1 MGSREQGKDSNSP
14 SVNFNKGGLRASL
27 FFGGFFMVKV
37 AIFGAS
43 GYTGQEL
50 TRILLGHPE
59 VELIAV
65 TSRRFAG
72 RPVAEVFPALYGLT
86 SLKYQ
91 NATPKEVAEAS
102 DVVFLALPHGVSMD
116 IAPVFIQ
123 AGKKVIDLSADYRL
137 HDVKTYEAWYGKHSS
152 GKILKNAVY
161 GIPEIYRQEIKKA
174 AFIAN
179 PGCYPTSIILG
190 LAPALKNKLIDVSS
204 IIADS
209 ASGVSGAGR
218 EPQTGSLFCEVDGG
232 FKAYKIGQHR
242 HTPEIEQE
250 LHLLAGEKFP
260 ISFTPHLLPVKR
272 GILSTIYATLKKKI
286 DLPELHALYSSFY
299 AEEKFVRVHPAGSYP
314 NISSVCG
321 SNYCDIGLVLDP
333 RTNRII
339 IMAAI
344 DNLIKGAAGQAVQNM
359 NIVCGFEEHAGLQN
373 IPLYP

>member
-1 MGSREQGKDSNSP
+1 
-14 SVNFNKGGLRASL
+14 
-27 FFGGFFMVKV
+27 MVKV

-59 VELIAV
+59 AELIAV

-72 RPVAEVFPALYGLT
+72 MPVAEVFSALYGLT

-91 NATPKEVAEAS
+91 NATPKEIAEAS
-102 DVVFLALPHGVSMD
+102 DVVFLALPHGDSMD
-116 IAPVFIQ
+116 VAPVFIQ

-137 HDVKTYEAWYGKHSS
+137 RDVKTYEAWYGKHSS
-152 GKILKNAVY
+152 DKILKNAVY

-174 AFIAN
+174 ALIAN

-209 ASGVSGAGR
+209 ASGASGAGR

-232 FKAYKIGQHR
+232 FKAYKIGEHR

-250 LHLLAGEKFP
+250 LNLLAGEKFP

-272 GILSTIYATLKKKI
+272 GILSTIYATLKKDI
-286 DLPELHALYSSFY
+286 DLQQIHAFYSSFY
-299 AEEKFVRVHPAGSYP
+299 AKEKFVRVYPVNTYP

-321 SNYCDIGLVLDP
+321 SNYCDIGLTVDL
-333 RTNRII
+333 RTKRVII
-339 IMAAI
+339 IAAI

>member
-1 MGSREQGKDSNSP
+1 MLK
-14 SVNFNKGGLRASL
+14 A
-27 FFGGFFMVKV
+27 

-50 TRILLGHPE
+50 IRILSGHQD
-59 VELIAV
+59 VELTAV

-72 RPVAEVFPALYGLT
+72 QLVTEVFPSLGGLT

-91 NATPKEVAEAS
+91 NAAAS
-102 DVVFLALPHGVSMD
+102 DIAEICDIVFLALPHGVSME
-116 IAPVFIQ
+116 IAPVFLK
-123 AGKKVIDLSADYRL
+123 AGKRVIDLSADYRL
-137 HDVKTYEAWYGKHSS
+137 RDAGTYEKWYAPHSNA
-152 GKILKNAVY
+152 GFLKDAVY
-161 GIPEIYRQEIKKA
+161 GIPELYRREIRETSL
-174 AFIAN
+174 IAN

-190 LAPALKNKLIDVSS
+190 LAPALKNRLIDVNT

-232 FKAYKIGQHR
+232 FKAYKVGKHR

-250 LHLLAGEKFP
+250 LNSLAGEKFA

-272 GILSTIYATLKKKI
+272 GILSTIYANLKK
-286 DLPELHALYSSFY
+286 DVALPELHSIYSSFY
-299 AEEKFVRVHPAGSYP
+299 AGEKFVRICPPGSFP

-321 SNYCDIGLVLDP
+321 SNFCDIGLAVDL
-333 RTNRII
+333 RTKRAII
-339 IMAAI
+339 ISAI

-359 NIVCGFEEHAGLQN
+359 NILCNWKEDTGLQMA
-373 IPLYP
+373 PLYP

>member
-1 MGSREQGKDSNSP
+1 M
-14 SVNFNKGGLRASL
+14 
-27 FFGGFFMVKV
+27 KV

-59 VELIAV
+59 VKLVAV

-72 RPVAEVFPALYGLT
+72 LPVTDVFPALSGLT
-86 SLKYQ
+86 SLKYK
-91 NATPKEVAEAS
+91 NATPTEISKVC
-102 DVVFLALPHGVSMD
+102 DIVFLALPHGVSMK
-116 IAPVFIQ
+116 IAPEFIR

-137 HDVKTYEAWYGKHSS
+137 RDLKTYENWYGKHSS
-152 GKILKNAVY
+152 AKLVKDAVY
-161 GIPEIYRQEIKKA
+161 GIPELYRQKIKKTT
-174 AFIAN
+174 IVAN

-190 LAPALKNKLIDVSS
+190 LAPALTKKLLDVST

-232 FKAYKIGQHR
+232 FKAYKVGKHR
-242 HTPEIEQE
+242 HLPEIEQE
-250 LHLLAGEKFP
+250 LNALAGKKFV

-272 GILSTIYATLKKKI
+272 GILSTIYATLKKDI
-286 DLPELHALYSSFY
+286 TLPKLHFLYSSFY
-299 AEEKFVRVHPAGSYP
+299 AKEKFVRICPAGIYP

-321 SNYCDIGLVLDP
+321 SNYCDIGLAVDL
-333 RTNRII
+333 RTKKVII
-339 IMAAI
+339 IAAI

-359 NIVCGFEEHAGLQN
+359 NIICGFKEDTGLQ
-373 IPLYP
+373 IAPLYP

>member
-1 MGSREQGKDSNSP
+1 
-14 SVNFNKGGLRASL
+14 
-27 FFGGFFMVKV
+27 MVKA

-59 VELIAV
+59 LELVAV

-72 RPVAEVFPALYGLT
+72 MPVAEVFPALYGLT

-116 IAPVFIQ
+116 IAPVFVQ
-123 AGKKVIDLSADYRL
+123 AGEKVIDLSADYRL
-137 HDVKTYEAWYGKHSS
+137 RDVKTYEAWYGKHSS

-174 AFIAN
+174 VLIAN
-179 PGCYPTSIILG
+179 PGCYATSIILG
-190 LAPALKNKLIDVSS
+190 LAPALKNKLIDVTS

-209 ASGVSGAGR
+209 ASGASGAGR
-218 EPQTGSLFCEVDGG
+218 EPQTGLLFCEVDGG

-250 LHLLAGEKFP
+250 LNLLAGEKFP

-272 GILSTIYATLKKKI
+272 GILSTIYATLKKDI

-299 AEEKFVRVHPAGSYP
+299 AGEKFVRVYPAGSYP

-339 IMAAI
+339 IIAAL

-373 IPLYP
+373 IPLCP